1 MCLKTDAI
9 LYLQTGSAPYPFYN
23 GVVGP
28 MAYQPEAVR
37 SGTAAPRPRKRPAQL
52 GRVLLGEVQ
61 GKPSLLTVWARTST
75 LVPWSHPLR

>member
-1 MCLKTDAI
+1 MRAEKDAI

-37 SGTAAPRPRKRPAQL
+37 SGTAAQPLSRASHPPDWPPLQL
-52 GRVLLGEVQ
+52 GRLLSGSKASQVF
-61 GKPSLLTVWARTST
+61 
-75 LVPWSHPLR
+75 